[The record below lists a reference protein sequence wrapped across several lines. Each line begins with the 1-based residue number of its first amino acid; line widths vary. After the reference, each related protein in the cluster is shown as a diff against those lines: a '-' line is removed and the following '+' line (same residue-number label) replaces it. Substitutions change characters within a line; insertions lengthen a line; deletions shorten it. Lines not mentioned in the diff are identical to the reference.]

1 MYTNIE
7 SKKSSNNIELYVLDI
22 VYMYI
27 VYITYNAS
35 NMSHIPFEA
44 MYLCIFVP
52 KSG

>member
-7 SKKSSNNIELYVLDI
+7 SKKSSNNIELYVL
-22 VYMYI
+22 YMYI
-27 VYITYNAS
+27 VYIRYNAS

-44 MYLCIFVP
+44 MYLCIFAP